1 MFAKLICSA
10 DEMNAKRTIIKA
22 RHMHFLRFWL
32 NLNKKKRLNVTVS
45 FDLFIKIIEILAFY
59 RVPELY

>member
-1 MFAKLICSA
+1 MLEKLICNA
-10 DEMNAKRTIIKA
+10 DEMNAKQTIIKV
-22 RHMHFLRFWL
+22 RHMYFLRFWL

-45 FDLFIKIIEILAFY
+45 FYLFIKIIEILAFY